1 MNGHQIVRH
10 ALFCLTAV
18 APLCGCATTARIQ
31 LDRWHAVEFDVQGVD
46 RLAVLRFAGKQE
58 VADAVRAQV
67 LSEVERGGFYTVVDE
82 GTALRLGQDAAYLG
96 TAEELKLAVAQAR
109 EAGIDAL
116 LAARLRGRAE
126 DSGLAGGVFR
136 TGIPAIVVELS
147 YDLIHVPTGRILA
160 QQSITRN
167 YEGEYTDTN
176 DVSTVTEEVARRLA
190 MECGSALVAEITAHP
205 ESFEVSLASSAWPS
219 GGAAQVSEGNEAAE
233 NGDWTK
239 AIDHWHAALKE
250 TPENHAAMYN
260 LGIAFERAADH
271 EGAAHWY
278 SKAVVQKDSE
288 RYQRALARVDQG
300 REEFRLAQVQ
310 VARQRRGY
318 FYPSVT
324 PSSNTHG
331 LLGQPTDTRSLGYR

>member
-1 MNGHQIVRH
+1 MNGHQIVQY

-82 GTALRLGQDAAYLG
+82 GTALRLGENAAYLG
-96 TAEELKLAVAQAR
+96 PAEEMKLAVVQAR

-116 LAARLRGRAE
+116 LAANLRGRVE
-126 DSGLAGGVFR
+126 DGGLAGGVFG
-136 TGIPAIVVELS
+136 TGVPAIVVKLS

-160 QQSITRN
+160 QRSITKS
-167 YEGEYTDTN
+167 YEGESADTD
-176 DVSTVTEEVARRLA
+176 DVSAVTEEVARRLA

-205 ESFEVSLASSAWPS
+205 ESFEVSLASSSWPS
-219 GGAAQVSEGNEAAE
+219 GGAAQVVEGNQSAE
-233 NGDWTK
+233 DGDWTK

-278 SKAVVQKDSE
+278 SKAVAQKDSE
-288 RYQRALARVDQG
+288 RYQLALDRVEQG
-300 REEFRLAQVQ
+300 GEEFRLAQVQ
-310 VARQRRGY
+310 VARQRRGH
-318 FYPSVT
+318 FYPGVA
-324 PSSNTHG
+324 PPGDPHG
-331 LLGQPTDTRSLGYR
+331 LLGQPADSRSLGYR